1 MELTNTLF
9 IKFVLGLLI
18 ILALSV
24 LIFKQLK
31 FIPQLN
37 FRLKANLFYKFQH
50 YNYIKFSL
58 LFPKPSQLFWK

>member
-18 ILALSV
+18 ILSLDV
-24 LIFKQLK
+24 LIIKKLK

-37 FRLKANLFYKFQH
+37 FSLEANLFYKFQH
-50 YNYIKFSL
+50 YIKVLL
-58 LFPKPSQLFWK
+58 LFPKPS